1 MKTRKMLLAAI
12 AATTLAGAAPAF
24 ADVELWVNGAPPAP
38 RYEVMPAPRHGYVWE
53 PGFYDYRHGHYMW
66 VPGHWIRERRGMYW
80 HPSRWVE
87 RDGRWTLERGRW
99 DRERYVEN
107 ERHGMRDRDH
117 DGVPN
122 RFDHDRDGDGVPNR
136 YDEHP
141 NNPNRR

>member
-12 AATTLAGAAPAF
+12 AATALGAAVPAF
-24 ADVELWVNGAPPAP
+24 ADVDLWVNTAPPAP
-38 RYEVMPAPRHGYVWE
+38 RHEVVPAPRHGYVWA
-53 PGFYDYRHGHYMW
+53 PGYYDYRHGHYVW
-66 VPGHWIRERRGMYW
+66 VEGHWEREHHGMYW

-107 ERHGMRDRDH
+107 EEHHRMRDRDH
-117 DGVPN
+117 DGVPD
-122 RFDHDRDGDGVPNR
+122 RF
-136 YDEHP
+136 DEHP